1 MNNDPRY
8 YNRDKLF
15 AYREFLNFS
24 ISERGLGKTTNGKFW
39 VVDHFLKTG
48 RKTCWIRRYG
58 TELYGDKKKGVEGCV
73 KHFFD
78 KIKKF
83 YPNHK
88 LETRKNL
95 MLVDGKEA
103 GCFVALS
110 TSTSMKSVD
119 FPDYDTIIFDEFL
132 IIKGSK
138 NTYLPNE
145 VNIFLEFISTVFRPI
160 TDENGKEAYMTRVWC
175 MANAIT
181 FANVFFYYFSIKPFS
196 GRRFYHDKERGIVVE
211 QCENPVYREAVKKTR
226 FGKLI
231 AGTNYESYAVE
242 NKYFQ
247 DTSDFIGKKSPV
259 ASMLY
264 NIRYDNHSWGIYAD
278 GAYFYV
284 TWKVDKTRP
293 FYVFTKS
300 DHSLDSVLLKSV
312 RGTIFEALIRAYQ
325 LGLFKCENIMIKNK
339 FIDFMK
345 LFIVK

>member
-15 AYREFLNFS
+15 AYREYLNFS

-39 VVDHFLKTG
+39 IIDHFKKTG
-48 RKTCWIRRYG
+48 RRTCWVRRYK
-58 TELYGDKKKGVEGCV
+58 TELYGDKKMGIEGCV
-73 KHFFD
+73 KTFFD
-78 KIKKF
+78 KVRKF
-83 YPNHK
+83 YPKDK
-88 LETRKNL
+88 LETKKNK
-95 MLVDGKEA
+95 MFINGKEA

-110 TSTSMKSVD
+110 TSEGMKSVD

-132 IIKGSK
+132 IMKGSK
-138 NTYLPNE
+138 LSYLNNE
-145 VNIFLEFISTVFRPI
+145 VTIFLDLQNTVFRPI

-181 FANVFFYYFSIKPFS
+181 FANDYFYYFNVKPFR
-196 GRRFYHDKERGIVVE
+196 GRFYHDKVRGIVVE
-211 QCENPVYREAVKKTR
+211 QCENPAYREAVRKTR

-231 AGTNYESYAVE
+231 AGTAYEDYSVD
-242 NKYFQ
+242 NKYMQ
-247 DTSDFIGKKSPV
+247 DNNDFIGKKSPN
-259 ASMLY
+259 AKMLY
-264 NIRYDNHSWGIYAD
+264 NIRYDNHEWGIYAD
-278 GAYFYV
+278 GLMFYV
-284 TWKVDKTRP
+284 TWKIDKTRP

-312 RGTIFEALIRAYQ
+312 RGTIFEALIRNYQ
-325 LGLFKCENIMIKNK
+325 LGYFQCENIMIKNK